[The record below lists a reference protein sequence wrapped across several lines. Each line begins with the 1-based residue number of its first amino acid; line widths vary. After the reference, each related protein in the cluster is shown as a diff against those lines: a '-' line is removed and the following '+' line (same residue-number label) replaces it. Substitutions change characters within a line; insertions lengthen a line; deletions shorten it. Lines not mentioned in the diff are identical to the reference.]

1 MPRSGATSAEIEAMY
16 RTRFRAFLLSVTA
29 LLEDGEAA
37 LNVVQDGFALAAP
50 SDMARAAFA
59 GVRC

>member
-1 MPRSGATSAEIEAMY
+1 MY